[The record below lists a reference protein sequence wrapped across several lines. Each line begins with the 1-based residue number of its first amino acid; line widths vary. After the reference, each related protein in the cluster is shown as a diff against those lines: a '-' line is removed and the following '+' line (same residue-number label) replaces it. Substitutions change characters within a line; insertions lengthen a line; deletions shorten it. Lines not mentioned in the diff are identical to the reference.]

1 MNRHLANFIVH
12 TDLMPVAEDERSL
25 RIFAVFV
32 DVSGYLAYIALLV
45 FHVKDFLRQGC

>member
-1 MNRHLANFIVH
+1 LNRHLANFIVH

-32 DVSGYLAYIALLV
+32 DVSGYLALALLV